1 MKIVKLAA
9 VGIIACL
16 AVTPVLAGKQCKS
29 KAKCKS
35 HCSKQQCGE
44 KSLWK
49 DGDVK
54 SYCDRPHWYVAGNLG
69 VSHLYDN
76 ESPGTTNSVD
86 ENGPGWD
93 ATLGYQF
100 NHLFGGELG
109 YTQYYN
115 SRETSGATVVA
126 KTNHFAV
133 HLNATGKYPLVHRLS
148 ALGKLGLAYSYAQKV
163 FEATG
168 AAGSSGAVS
177 PYLGLGLDYKLS
189 RKADMVAELS
199 FVRGNN
205 YTGSS
210 TLYSL
215 GVVLAIS

>member
-1 MKIVKLAA
+1 MNNKLKIAILSA
-9 VGIIACL
+9 IA
-16 AVTPVLAGKQCKS
+16 
-29 KAKCKS
+29 
-35 HCSKQQCGE
+35 
-44 KSLWK
+44 SLSATQ
-49 DGDVK
+49 
-54 SYCDRPHWYVAGNLG
+54 SYANFNDMVNCTGRTLSTYTLDCRHWYVAGNVG

-76 ESPGTTNSVD
+76 HAPSTGNSVD

-93 ATLGYQF
+93 ATLGYQW
-100 NHLFGGELG
+100 NSILGGELG

-115 SRETSGATVVA
+115 SRETSGTTVVA
-126 KTNHFAV
+126 KTTHFAV
-133 HLNATGKYPLVHRLS
+133 HANATGRYPLAYKLS

-168 AAGSSGAVS
+168 AAASSGAVS
-177 PYLGLGLDYKLS
+177 PYLGLGLDYS
-189 RKADMVAELS
+189 ITPTVDMLAQWS

-215 GVVLAIS
+215 GMAFAIT